1 MGFNSQQQEAIDAS
15 YKTNVL
21 ISAGAGSGKTKILST
36 KVYKLVHEDHIDPSS
51 LLVLTFTNK
60 SAFDMKEKILEQF
73 DKNDRGSLDSDKIL
87 SSHIQTFDSFS
98 LYLVKK
104 YSTYLGIPDNINIMD
119 ESILETKKNEILD
132 DIFDEYYIKNDK
144 RFFNTLKKFNICD
157 DKKTKNV
164 VLDIDKKFQS
174 LLPSA
179 VKDFTENYDSKYL
192 SEDFLNKAYSDY
204 LESYYQIIKERLS
217 FILFAYGKDITD
229 PAAIYKDLDKI
240 DLNTYYLHG
249 DFEEETLE
257 KVLNE
262 IRDLLKVPKDK
273 FISSI
278 KETIEEDLFNR
289 RKPKKFEDPK
299 DKEVYKA
306 LVGVLVDDFKSIEYG
321 KVNPK
326 NDLTKADDFET
337 QKRILLS
344 FKDDI
349 KLLFT
354 IVNELDKRLMEYKKS
369 VGGFAFSDISRMA
382 LSLLTND
389 DFKVAGDEIKN
400 RYKFI
405 LVDEYQDTNDFQ
417 ELFLNSISEKA
428 TLFCVG
434 DAKQSIY
441 GFRNSNC
448 QLFINRKEK
457 YWADNNPD
465 KEKVIEMNTNYRSFK
480 KVLDDI
486 NLIFLN
492 YMTSSHGGISYDE
505 KERLHYDS
513 KVNLYSPDKLS
524 PTGEYGINLITI
536 KGMDSSSKSEGE
548 EECQAIINDII
559 TKIRNHYQVLDKE
572 KHILRDCT
580 FSDFA
585 ILIRKKRNFT
595 PYEEAF
601 NKAGIPLNN
610 DIESHLSDIDAIS
623 LLQSLIALLSF
634 EMKLTDENVRHLF
647 MSVARS
653 YIYGSLEGYDDT
665 KIYKILS
672 DTSNSLLYHD
682 PIMVKIN
689 AFIKENQG
697 NSFSTIFLNLLDS
710 FGVIKK
716 LNRVGDIENNVAKI
730 DSFYNLILSQE
741 QVGDGLKEFVTLFK
755 SINKYKVDMTSKTV
769 LDIENAV
776 ELTTIH
782 KSKGLEY
789 PIVYLPTTDNCLSK
803 AGNKDKPDY
812 EFSKELGI
820 LLPNYQ
826 LGESI
831 HTFLNQLNKNTSASS
846 NEEINENVRLF
857 YVALTRAKESIYIVG
872 NAKPKEGLIDM
883 VEHSYHYK
891 KLDKEYY
898 SSYIPALEEN
908 DFYKSYQ
915 KCLSLQ
921 KTSFENLTEIDDPEK
936 KDWFDINVNQ
946 KIEADIDSDLDQLS
960 YLLFKKQLEKLDGT
974 EEEIYQVFLHH
985 YFGTEK
991 ISTKTLLEGKQYQDK
1006 LNSLHIDANETSL
1019 ENYLSRFSAALINID
1034 ETFFLSPSDIKNL
1047 DDPKIKI
1054 ANMFVADLAYVIDRK
1069 QDELITT
1076 IYQFNTKV
1084 FSTDTKI
1091 EPLNQQDNKKYKF
1104 NIDDSDITYQVNE
1117 KKRASKFSI
1126 SNDSLTVRKKDTGL
1140 LYHRL
1145 LELTDFKTKD
1155 TSFIKDL
1162 NERKNIDK
1170 VLALPIFAD
1179 LASAKVYHEYGY
1191 YDQELK
1197 TTGFIDCLIV
1207 RKDHIDIIDYKLKNL
1222 TDEAYQEQLATYSR
1236 NISAL
1241 YPSLPVHCYL
1251 LSILDGTLQEIQK

>member
-73 DKNDRGSLDSDKIL
+73 DKNEKGSLDSDKIL

-104 YSTYLGIPDNINIMD
+104 YSTYLGIPDNIHIMNG
-119 ESILETKKNEILD
+119 SILETKRNEILD
-132 DIFDEYYIKNDK
+132 DILNEYYAKNDK
-144 RFFNTLKKFNICD
+144 QFFNTLKKFNVYD
-157 DKKTKNV
+157 DKKTKYMILN
-164 VLDIDKKFQS
+164 LDMKFQS
-174 LLPSA
+174 LLPSV
-179 VKDFTENYDSKYL
+179 VKDFIENYDSKFL
-192 SEDFLNKAYSDY
+192 NEDFLNKTYYAYLD
-204 LESYYQIIKERLS
+204 SYYQIIKEQLS
-217 FILFAYGKDITD
+217 FILFTYGKEITD
-229 PAAIYKDLDKI
+229 PSTIHHDLAEI
-240 DLNTYYLHG
+240 DLSTYYLHG
-249 DFEEETLE
+249 HFEDKTLE

-262 IRDLLKVPKDK
+262 IRDLLEVPKDK
-273 FISSI
+273 FIAAI
-278 KETIEEDLFNR
+278 NELTEEDLFNR
-289 RKPKKFEDPK
+289 RKSKKFEDPN
-299 DKEVYKA
+299 DKNVYKA
-306 LVGVLVDDFKSIEYG
+306 LVGIIFDDYKSVTYG
-321 KVNPK
+321 KLNPK
-326 NDLTKADDFET
+326 NDLTTADDFDT

-354 IVNELDKRLMEYKKS
+354 IVNELDRRLMEYKKI
-369 VGGFAFSDISRMA
+369 VGGLTFSDVSRMA
-382 LSLLTND
+382 LSLLTEE
-389 DFKVAGDEIKN
+389 KYQAAGDEIKN

-417 ELFLNSISEKA
+417 ELFLNSISQKA

-457 YWADNNPD
+457 YWADKNPD

-492 YMTSSHGGISYDE
+492 YMTASHGGINYGE

-513 KVNLYSPDKLS
+513 TVNLYDSNKLS
-524 PTGEYGINLITI
+524 PNGEYGINLITI
-536 KGMDSSSKSEGE
+536 KGINSSSKSESE
-548 EECQAIINDII
+548 VECQAIINDIL
-559 TKIRNHYQVLDKE
+559 TKIRSHYQILDKDT
-572 KHILRDCT
+572 HRLRDCT

-585 ILIRKKRNFT
+585 ILIRKRRNFT

-610 DIESHLSDIDAIS
+610 DIENHLSDIDAIS
-623 LLQSLIALLSF
+623 LLQSLIGLLSF
-634 EMKLTDENVRHLF
+634 EMKLTNENVRHLF

-653 YIYGSLEGYDDT
+653 YIYGSIEGYDDT
-665 KIYKILS
+665 KIYNILS

-689 AFIKENQG
+689 DFIKDNQG
-697 NSFSTIFLNLLDS
+697 SSFSTIFLNLLDS

-741 QVGDGLKEFVTLFK
+741 QVGEGLKEFVTLFK

-789 PIVYLPTTDNCLSK
+789 PIVYLPTTDNCLSR
-803 AGNKDKPDY
+803 AGNLGKPDY
-812 EFSKELGI
+812 VFSKELGL

-826 LGESI
+826 LGESVY
-831 HTFLNQLNKNTSASS
+831 TFLNQLTKNSVANGT
-846 NEEINENVRLF
+846 EEINENVRLF

-898 SSYIPALEEN
+898 SSYIPDLEEN
-908 DFYKSYQ
+908 DFYKSY
-915 KCLSLQ
+915 KKNLVLQ
-921 KTSFENLTEIDDPEK
+921 KNSFDALTEIEDPEK
-936 KDWFDINVNQ
+936 KNWFDINVNQ
-946 KIEADIDSDLDQLS
+946 KIETDIDSDLSQLS

-974 EEEIYQVFLHH
+974 EDEIYQIFLHH
-985 YFGTEK
+985 YFGTANVP
-991 ISTKTLLEGKQYQDK
+991 IKTLLEDKQYQGRLK
-1006 LNSLHIDANETSL
+1006 TLHVDANEGGL
-1019 ENYLSRFSAALINID
+1019 ENYLSKFSTALINLD
-1034 ETFFLSPSDIKNL
+1034 ETFFFNAYYIKNHKNT
-1047 DDPKIKI
+1047 KIII
-1054 ANMFVADLAYVIDRK
+1054 ANMFVADLAFVLDKK
-1069 QDELITT
+1069 QDELIKT

-1084 FSTDTKI
+1084 FSPDTKI
-1091 EPLNQQDNKKYKF
+1091 EPLNHQENKKYKF
-1104 NIDDSDITYQVNE
+1104 NVDDSDISYQVKE

-1126 SNDSLTVRKKDTGL
+1126 NNDSLTVNKKNTGL

-1155 TSFIKDL
+1155 TSFIKDPQ
-1162 NERKNIDK
+1162 ERKNIDK
-1170 VLALPIFAD
+1170 VLALPIFAN
-1179 LASAKVYHEYGY
+1179 LNEAKIYHEYGY

-1207 RKDHIDIIDYKLKNL
+1207 RKDCIDIIDYKLKNL
-1222 TDEAYQEQLATYSR
+1222 TDEAYQSQLATYSR
-1236 NISAL
+1236 NVQSL